1 MTLPVFFAVAVGGAC
16 GALARWFTAMA
27 LRDVLATFPLATFAI
42 NATGCFAFGL
52 LWAMHGGKWPA
63 PVAAA
68 LLTGFLGA
76 FTTFSTFAFESLEL
90 WQQGR
95 MLAFAANVVGQNV
108 IGVLA
113 VAGGLAL
120 GRAA

>member
-16 GALARWFTAMA
+16 GALARWSAAMA
-27 LRDVLATFPLATFAI
+27 LRDVLASFPFATFAI
-42 NATGCFAFGL
+42 NAVGCFAFGL

-68 LLTGFLGA
+68 TFAGFLGA
-76 FTTFSTFAFESLEL
+76 FTTFSTFAFESIEL
-90 WQQGR
+90 LQQGR
-95 MLAFAANVVGQNV
+95 MLACAANVVGQNV

>member
-1 MTLPVFFAVAVGGAC
+1 MTFPVFFAVAVGGAC

-27 LRDVLATFPLATFAI
+27 LRDVLASFPIATFAI
-42 NATGCFAFGL
+42 NAAGCFAFGL
-52 LWAMHGGKWPA
+52 LWSMHGGKWPA

-68 LLTGFLGA
+68 AFTGFLGA

-108 IGVLA
+108 LGVLA